1 MGSVGADV
9 GAEFCCVGLEP
20 STSRTAARR
29 PTTYAGGGLTTIAS
43 EKKKLKVRCLC
54 YCALLRISEAGKAFI
69 YMTKNK
75 LFRYDIIRGIQQA
88 KSISFF
94 PPVGNQDGIER
105 KHILHSLVTYQSTVF
120 LLAHGS
126 DLKV

>member
-29 PTTYAGGGLTTIAS
+29 PTTLAGGGLTTIAS
-43 EKKKLKVRCLC
+43 EKKLKVRCLC

-69 YMTKNK
+69 YMTKINCLVTTLYEVFNRLK
-75 LFRYDIIRGIQQA
+75 AFPFLLLWGI
-88 KSISFF
+88 K
-94 PPVGNQDGIER
+94 VGIER